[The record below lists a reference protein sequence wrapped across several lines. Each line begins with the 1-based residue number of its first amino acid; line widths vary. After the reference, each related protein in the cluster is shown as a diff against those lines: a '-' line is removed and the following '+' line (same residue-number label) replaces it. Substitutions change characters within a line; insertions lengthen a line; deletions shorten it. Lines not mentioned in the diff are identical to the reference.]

1 MMSSLITQAN
11 IYTILAHS
19 LAISDLTNIPAW
31 LVKPGREWPL
41 YSMVQEMADGDK
53 SNAWGKAVSA
63 IERVKTASSI
73 ETRLAE
79 YRALFVGSG
88 RPSIWLYESH
98 HTNGR
103 IPGPA
108 TFQVKKLYAQA
119 GLESDSAELPD
130 HAALELAF
138 LVYLSEQASK
148 ANSSVED
155 WLAVRDLF
163 INNHAGFWLPT
174 VGQQLIRS
182 QHPAWVAIGYTLIAS
197 LTKAK
202 RIAKKNNL
210 QVAYPVIAQEEDCTL
225 CGFCVQI
232 CPEQALKINEDEQN
246 TELWLIPQN
255 CTSCHKCETV
265 CDSNALTLS
274 TNIIT
279 STIRLRQSERAIC
292 PACNART
299 VSKAELKTVV
309 MMLGEQPAWL
319 DYCLNCRPQHIGM
332 N

>member
-1 MMSSLITQAN
+1 MMSSLTTLAN
-11 IYTILAHS
+11 IYTALAHS
-19 LAISDLTNIPAW
+19 LAISNSTYFPTW
-31 LVKPGREWPL
+31 LIKPGREWSL
-41 YSMVQEMADGDK
+41 YDMVLEMVNEDK
-53 SNAWGKAVSA
+53 SNIWGKAASA
-63 IERVKTASSI
+63 IEKVEIVSSPQ
-73 ETRLAE
+73 TRLEE
-79 YRALFVGSG
+79 YQALFVGSG

-108 TFQVKKLYAQA
+108 TFQVKKLYTQA

-130 HAALELAF
+130 HAALELIF
-138 LVYLSEQASK
+138 LAYLTKQANDLNGS
-148 ANSSVED
+148 AED

-163 INNHAGFWLPT
+163 IKNHAGTWLPA

-182 QHPAWVAIGYTLIAS
+182 PYPAWVAIGYILIAS
-197 LTKAK
+197 LTKTK
-202 RIAKKNNL
+202 RIAKKSNP
-210 QVAYPVIAQEEDCTL
+210 QVAYPIIAQEDDCTL

-274 TNIIT
+274 TNIVT
-279 STIRLRQSERAIC
+279 STTLLRRSERAIC
-292 PACNART
+292 PACNTRT
-299 VSKAELKTVV
+299 VSQAELKTVAT
-309 MMLGEQPAWL
+309 MLGEHPAWL
-319 DYCLNCRPQHIGM
+319 DYCLNCRPQFMGL